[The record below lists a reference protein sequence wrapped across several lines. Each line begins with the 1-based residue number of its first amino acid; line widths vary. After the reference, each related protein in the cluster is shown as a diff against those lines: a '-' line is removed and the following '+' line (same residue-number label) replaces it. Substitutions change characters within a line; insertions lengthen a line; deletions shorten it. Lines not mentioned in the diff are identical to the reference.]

1 MDTQLG
7 YYNCMLI
14 CSLHKCWQLELG
26 VNICVYMG
34 TSFTSKRYC
43 VMGMCASLLCLGKK
57 ILWGCLLVLELVS
70 QKLVWIVEKR
80 IVGFI
85 SDRWTDQRSCEYIIF
100 ALGEAVCN
108 IIFWCRFDF
117 YLASWPSPACGL
129 LVLCLFAALSNS
141 YFFSFAK
148 QSLFYFLFFVPIKSV
163 PFSLYVRLGGCLGQE
178 GTGLQLSRCTCRQ
191 RSNRCSVRV
200 EKINIQRVL
209 CPYLRELYI
218 LFLFFF
224 QDFYVICPDH

>member
-1 MDTQLG
+1 
-7 YYNCMLI
+7 
-14 CSLHKCWQLELG
+14 
-26 VNICVYMG
+26 
-34 TSFTSKRYC
+34 
-43 VMGMCASLLCLGKK
+43 MGMCASLLRLGKK

-85 SDRWTDQRSCEYIIF
+85 SDRWTDQRSWEYIIF
-100 ALGEAVCN
+100 ALGEAVCK
-108 IIFWCRFDF
+108 IIFWRRFDF
-117 YLASWPSPACGL
+117 YLTSWPSPACGL

-148 QSLFYFLFFVPIKSV
+148 QSLFFILFFVPIKSV
-163 PFSLYVRLGGCLGQE
+163 PFSLYVRLGGCLRQE

-191 RSNRCSVRV
+191 RSNRFSVRV
-200 EKINIQRVL
+200 KDKYPTGAL
-209 CPYLRELYI
+209 S
-218 LFLFFF
+218 LFTRALHFFFFFF